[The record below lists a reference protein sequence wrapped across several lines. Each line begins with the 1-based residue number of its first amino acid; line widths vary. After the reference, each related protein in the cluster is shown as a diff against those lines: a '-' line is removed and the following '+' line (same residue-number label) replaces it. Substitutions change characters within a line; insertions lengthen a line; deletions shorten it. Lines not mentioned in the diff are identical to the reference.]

1 MNDRVDVAPAHP
13 PALTGTDPTAL
24 GRSAPPGG
32 DPSPPPHDRARRAV
46 AAASVGT
53 ALEWYDFFLY
63 GTAAALVFPA
73 LFFPGEDPL
82 TGVLLSFAVYAT
94 GFLARP
100 LGGLVAGHLGDRYG
114 RRSVL
119 LGTLLVMGIA
129 TALIG
134 LLPTYAQIGALA
146 PMLLVLLRLAQGAAT
161 GGEWGGAVLLAL
173 ESAPGRAGAR
183 GGLIQSALYVG
194 LILGNL
200 AFVVL
205 VAVLDEEQLLAWGW
219 RVPFLCSLMLVGVGV
234 YLRRR
239 VDESPEFTA
248 LLERRRTSRHPL
260 REVLQQRNVL
270 AVFLVR
276 AGQNTTFYLVSVF
289 CLSYAAS
296 LGFERWVTL
305 TALLAGA
312 GLAVA
317 ACPIWGRIGERVGPA
332 RLTIAALAGLAVVAV
347 PLFLA
352 LDTGS
357 AALVIGVVAL
367 TIGVVNA
374 AADGVQPMWFASLF
388 DARVR
393 YSGITVGR
401 EAGAIVGGG
410 LSPLLAAWLVATTGH
425 WWPVA
430 LLMVVAAGL
439 GVVGARLARVA
450 PAATGPAVDAPGR
463 PSGASAPRPAQVRAA
478 ESG

>member
-1 MNDRVDVAPAHP
+1 MIDRAYVDPAHP
-13 PALTGTDPTAL
+13 PTAVGPDPRVL
-24 GRSAPPGG
+24 IDPG
-32 DPSPPPHDRARRAV
+32 RARRAV
-46 AAASVGT
+46 AAASIGT

-73 LFFPGEDPL
+73 LFFPTEDPT
-82 TGVLLSFAVYAT
+82 TGMLFSFAVFAT

-100 LGGLVAGHLGDRYG
+100 LGGLIAGHLGDRFG
-114 RRSVL
+114 RRTTL

-134 LLPTYAQIGALA
+134 LLPTYAQVGVLA
-146 PMLLVLLRLAQGAAT
+146 PALLVVLRLLQGAAT
-161 GGEWGGAVLLAL
+161 GGEWGGAVLLAV
-173 ESAPGRAGAR
+173 ESGPDRRGAR
-183 GGLIQSALYVG
+183 GGLVQSALYVG
-194 LILGNL
+194 LVLGNL
-200 AFVVL
+200 AFV
-205 VAVLDEEQLLAWGW
+205 AVTAALDEDALLAWGW
-219 RVPFLCSLMLVGVGV
+219 RVPFLVSLVLVGVGV

-248 LLERRRTSRHPL
+248 LIEQHGRTRHPL
-260 REVLQQRNVL
+260 ADVLRRPRNVL

-289 CLSYAAS
+289 CLGYAVTTLAMP
-296 LGFERWVTL
+296 RWVTL
-305 TALLAGA
+305 TALIVGA
-312 GLAVA
+312 GLAAV
-317 ACPIWGRIGERVGPA
+317 ACPLWGRVGERIGAA
-332 RLTIAALAGLAVVAV
+332 RLTVAALSGLAMLAV

-388 DARVR
+388 EARVR
-393 YSGITVGR
+393 YSGITIGR

-410 LSPLLAAWLVATTGH
+410 LAPLLAAWLVATSGH

-430 LLMVVAAGL
+430 ILMIVAAAL
-439 GVVGARLARVA
+439 GIAGALLARD
-450 PAATGPAVDAPGR
+450 PDDPTGNDTDL
-463 PSGASAPRPAQVRAA
+463 
-478 ESG
+478 

>member
-1 MNDRVDVAPAHP
+1 MNDRAYVDPAHP
-13 PALTGTDPTAL
+13 PTLPGTDPGAL
-24 GRSAPPGG
+24 GRDAPPGLG
-32 DPSPPPHDRARRAV
+32 APDRARRAV
-46 AAASVGT
+46 AAASIGT

-73 LFFPGEDPL
+73 LFFPGEDQL
-82 TGVLLSFAVYAT
+82 TGVLLSFAVFAT

-114 RRSVL
+114 RRATL
-119 LGTLLVMGIA
+119 LGTLLLMGIA

-146 PMLLVLLRLAQGAAT
+146 PALLVVLRLAQGAAT

-173 ESAPGRAGAR
+173 ESSPGRPGVR

-205 VAVLDEEQLLAWGW
+205 VAVLDEQQLLAWGW
-219 RVPFLCSLMLVGVGV
+219 RIPFLASLVLVGVGV

-239 VDESPEFTA
+239 VDESPEFTT
-248 LLERRRTSRHPL
+248 LLERRRTARHPL
-260 REVLQQRNVL
+260 GEVLRRPRNVL

-276 AGQNTTFYLVSVF
+276 AGQNTTFYVVSVF
-289 CLSYAAS
+289 CLSYAAG
-296 LGFERWVTL
+296 LGLERWVTL
-305 TALLAGA
+305 TALLVGA
-312 GLAVA
+312 AIAVV
-317 ACPIWGRIGERVGPA
+317 ACPIWGRIGERVGPV
-332 RLTIAALAGLAVVAV
+332 RLTLAALIGLAVIAV

-357 AALVIGVVAL
+357 AVLVIGVVAL
-367 TIGVVNA
+367 AIGVVNT

-393 YSGITVGR
+393 YSGITIGR

-410 LSPLLAAWLVATTGH
+410 LAPLLAAWLVATTGH

-430 LLMVVAAGL
+430 ALMVAAAAL
-439 GVVGARLARVA
+439 GIVGALLARR
-450 PAATGPAVDAPGR
+450 T
-463 PSGASAPRPAQVRAA
+463 
-478 ESG
+478 

>member
-1 MNDRVDVAPAHP
+1 MSDRAYVDPAHP
-13 PALTGTDPTAL
+13 PTLLGADPGEPGPGEPA
-24 GRSAPPGG
+24 APPGAH
-32 DPSPPPHDRARRAV
+32 PPARARRAL
-46 AAASVGT
+46 AAASIGT

-100 LGGLVAGHLGDRYG
+100 LGGLAAGYLGDRFS
-114 RRSVL
+114 RRT
-119 LGTLLVMGIA
+119 TLLATLLLMGIA

-146 PMLLVLLRLAQGAAT
+146 PALLVGLRLLQGAAT

-173 ESAPGRAGAR
+173 ESSPEHRGRR
-183 GGLIQSALYVG
+183 GGLIQSALYLG

-200 AFVVL
+200 AFVLL
-205 VAVLDEEQLLAWGW
+205 VAALDEEQLLAWGW
-219 RVPFLCSLMLVGVGV
+219 RVPFLASLVLVGVGV

-239 VDESPEFTA
+239 VDDSSEFTA
-248 LLERRRTSRHPL
+248 LLEQRRTSRHPL
-260 REVLQQRNVL
+260 ADALRQPRNVL

-305 TALLAGA
+305 TALLVGA
-312 GLAVA
+312 GIAVV
-317 ACPIWGRIGERVGPA
+317 ACPIWGRVGERVGPV
-332 RLTIAALAGLAVVAV
+332 RLTVASLGGLAVIAV

-367 TIGVVNA
+367 AIGVVNA
-374 AADGVQPMWFASLF
+374 AADGVQPMWFTSLF

-393 YSGITVGR
+393 YSGITIGR

-410 LSPLLAAWLVATTGH
+410 LTPLLAAWLVATTGH

-430 LLMVVAAGL
+430 ALMVAGAVL
-439 GVVGARLARVA
+439 GIVGALIARRSREPVA
-450 PAATGPAVDAPGR
+450 
-463 PSGASAPRPAQVRAA
+463 
-478 ESG
+478 

>member
-1 MNDRVDVAPAHP
+1 MSDRAYVDPAHP
-13 PALTGTDPTAL
+13 PAMLGNDPEAPP
-24 GRSAPPGG
+24 GDAPPGSAPP
-32 DPSPPPHDRARRAV
+32 PERARARRAV
-46 AAASVGT
+46 AAASIGT

-82 TGVLLSFAVYAT
+82 TGVLLSFAAYAT

-100 LGGLVAGHLGDRYG
+100 LGGLAAGYLGDRFG
-114 RRSVL
+114 RRSTL

-146 PMLLVLLRLAQGAAT
+146 PVLLVALRLLQGAAT

-173 ESAPGRAGAR
+173 ESSADRRGIR

-200 AFVVL
+200 AFVL
-205 VAVLDEEQLLAWGW
+205 LLAALDEEQLLAWGW
-219 RVPFLCSLMLVGVGV
+219 RVPFLLSLVLVGVGV

-239 VDESPEFTA
+239 VDESPAFTA
-248 LLERRRTSRHPL
+248 LLEQRRASRHPL
-260 REVLQQRNVL
+260 AEVLRQPRNVL

-296 LGFERWVTL
+296 LGLERWVTL
-305 TALLAGA
+305 TALLVGA
-312 GLAVA
+312 GIAVV
-317 ACPIWGRIGERVGPA
+317 ACPIWGRVGERVGSA
-332 RLTIAALAGLAVVAV
+332 RLTVAALSGLAVMAA

-367 TIGVVNA
+367 AIGVVNA

-393 YSGITVGR
+393 YSGITIGR

-410 LSPLLAAWLVATTGH
+410 LSPLLAAWLVASTGH

-430 LLMVVAAGL
+430 VLMIVAAAL
-439 GVVGARLARVA
+439 GIVGALLARE
-450 PAATGPAVDAPGR
+450 D
-463 PSGASAPRPAQVRAA
+463 
-478 ESG
+478 

>member
-1 MNDRVDVAPAHP
+1 MSDRAYVDPAHP
-13 PALTGTDPTAL
+13 PAMAGTDPRERPDRPA
-24 GRSAPPGG
+24 GHPPGPDG
-32 DPSPPPHDRARRAV
+32 DPSPARARRAV
-46 AAASVGT
+46 AAASIGT

-82 TGVLLSFAVYAT
+82 TGILLSFAVYAT

-100 LGGLVAGHLGDRYG
+100 LGGLAAGYLGDRYG
-114 RRSVL
+114 RRSTL

-134 LLPTYAQIGALA
+134 LLPTHAQVGALA

-173 ESAPGRAGAR
+173 ESAPGRPGLR

-205 VAVLDEEQLLAWGW
+205 VAVLDEQQLLAWGW
-219 RVPFLCSLMLVGVGV
+219 RLPFLASIVLVGVGV

-239 VDESPEFTA
+239 VDESPAFTA
-248 LLERRRTSRHPL
+248 LLEQRRTSRHPL
-260 REVLQQRNVL
+260 VEALREPRNVI

-276 AGQNTTFYLVSVF
+276 TGQNTTFYIVSVF
-289 CLSYAAS
+289 GLSYAATT
-296 LGFERWVTL
+296 LELPKWVTL
-305 TALLAGA
+305 TALLVGA
-312 GLAVA
+312 AAAVI
-317 ACPIWGRIGERVGPA
+317 ACPLWGRIGERVGPA
-332 RLTIAALAGLAVVAV
+332 RLTIGALGGLAVIAV

-357 AALVIGVVAL
+357 AALIVGTVAV
-367 TIGVVNA
+367 TIGVVNT

-388 DARVR
+388 DVRVR
-393 YSGITVGR
+393 YSGMTIGR
-401 EAGAIVGGG
+401 EAAAIVGGG
-410 LSPLLAAWLVATTGH
+410 LAPLLAAWLVASSGH

-430 LLMVVAAGL
+430 GLMIAAALLGI
-439 GVVGARLARVA
+439 VGALLAR
-450 PAATGPAVDAPGR
+450 R
-463 PSGASAPRPAQVRAA
+463 P
-478 ESG
+478 

>member
-1 MNDRVDVAPAHP
+1 MSDRAYVDPAHP
-13 PALTGTDPTAL
+13 PALPATDHEAL
-24 GRSAPPGG
+24 GRSLPPGPPPG
-32 DPSPPPHDRARRAV
+32 DGSSPPGRARRAV
-46 AAASVGT
+46 AAASIGT

-73 LFFPGEDPL
+73 LFFPDEDPL

-114 RRSVL
+114 RRTTL

-129 TALIG
+129 TTLIG
-134 LLPTYAQIGALA
+134 LLPTHAQVGALA
-146 PMLLVLLRLAQGAAT
+146 PALLVLLRLAQGAAT
-161 GGEWGGAVLLAL
+161 GGEWGGAVLLAI
-173 ESAPGRAGAR
+173 ESSPARAGAR
-183 GGLIQSALYVG
+183 GGLVQSALYVG

-205 VAVLDEEQLLAWGW
+205 VGALDEQQLLAWGW
-219 RVPFLCSLMLVGVGV
+219 RIPFLASIVLVGVGV
-234 YLRRR
+234 HLRRR

-248 LLERRRTSRHPL
+248 LLERRRASRHPL
-260 REVLQQRNVL
+260 REVLRRPRNVV

-289 CLSYAAS
+289 CLGYAAS
-296 LGFERWVTL
+296 LGVERWVTL
-305 TALLAGA
+305 TALLVGA
-312 GLAVA
+312 GIAVV
-317 ACPIWGRIGERVGPA
+317 ACPIWGRLGERILPA
-332 RLTIAALAGLAVVAV
+332 RLTIAALGGLAVIAV
-347 PLFLA
+347 PVFVA
-352 LDTGS
+352 LESGS

-393 YSGITVGR
+393 YSGVTIGR

-410 LSPLLAAWLVATTGH
+410 LSPLLAAWLVATAGH

-430 LLMVVAAGL
+430 AMMVVAAAL
-439 GVVGARLARVA
+439 GMVGAVLARDEPGATVDSATRPA
-450 PAATGPAVDAPGR
+450 PARVDPRRRDRGD
-463 PSGASAPRPAQVRAA
+463 GA
-478 ESG
+478 

>member
-1 MNDRVDVAPAHP
+1 MSDRAYVDPAHP
-13 PALTGTDPTAL
+13 PTMLGTDPGAP
-24 GRSAPPGG
+24 GPSAPPGG
-32 DPSPPPHDRARRAV
+32 DPSPDRARRAV
-46 AAASVGT
+46 AAASIGT

-63 GTAAALVFPA
+63 GTAAALVFPT
-73 LFFPGEDPL
+73 LFFPGEDPM
-82 TGVLLSFAVYAT
+82 TGVLLSFAVFAT

-100 LGGLVAGHLGDRYG
+100 LGGLAAGYLGDRFG
-114 RRSVL
+114 RRSTL

-129 TALIG
+129 TSLIG
-134 LLPTYAQIGALA
+134 LLPTYAQVGALA
-146 PMLLVLLRLAQGAAT
+146 PVLLVLLRLAQGAAT

-173 ESAPGRAGAR
+173 ESAPGRPGVR

-205 VAVLDEEQLLAWGW
+205 VAVLDEQQLLTWGW
-219 RVPFLCSLMLVGVGV
+219 RVPFLVSIVLVGVGV

-248 LLERRRTSRHPL
+248 LLEERRTSRHPL
-260 REVLQQRNVL
+260 GEVLQRPRNVL

-289 CLSYAAS
+289 CLSYAAG
-296 LGFERWVTL
+296 LGLERWVTL
-305 TALLAGA
+305 TALLLGA
-312 GLAVA
+312 GIAVV
-317 ACPIWGRIGERVGPA
+317 ACPVWGRIGERVGSA
-332 RLTIAALAGLAVVAV
+332 RLTIAALAGLAVIAV

-357 AALVIGVVAL
+357 AVLVIGVVAL
-367 TIGVVNA
+367 VIGVVNT

-393 YSGITVGR
+393 YSGITIGR

-430 LLMVVAAGL
+430 ALMIVAAAL
-439 GVVGARLARVA
+439 GIVGALLTRK
-450 PAATGPAVDAPGR
+450 G
-463 PSGASAPRPAQVRAA
+463 
-478 ESG
+478 